1 MGEMSGYGSA
11 VHEISDWLSNYR
23 EEGSGMGWLKPE
35 QELVIAD
42 LQREFDRQFMFTYV
56 DYTEQ
61 EGNQE

>member
-1 MGEMSGYGSA
+1 MSGYGSA